1 MINAVDRVLC
11 CFNRITPDDAG
22 EEKVHIE
29 KYIFK
34 PDPFHRLVFTLDAA
48 GLDKHELDIAFPR
61 LLAELDLSP
70 ENQKLLLDQPIEKKF
85 LMLKEQSA
93 IREMYGIGDGKIAEK
108 FLKII
113 QEDNLLDNGNNLH
126 ILEALFISL
135 RTQSHSYVENF
146 IKLDGSRHLRNLL
159 SECRKRSGLEQHAAT
174 ILLCFRVLLNSTV
187 GRLAV
192 LSSDETL
199 RVIASSISLLSAK
212 CKVLCYEIL
221 AGICLIPNGHQ
232 KVLHAITEA
241 RGILGERTRFQRL
254 VDDIYRNY
262 GSDRETER
270 VRTAAMSL
278 VNALLSSG
286 SAENSV
292 EFRMHLRF
300 ELLMLGLHNILEQLR
315 TTSSAVLD
323 DHFDL
328 FEMSRQEDELYFA
341 RSDSGTSTPVDVEN
355 PTDIVDI
362 LLERL
367 NNTVAMP
374 HFISILQHLILVPT
388 DNKHIHIW
396 RLLDIALQQLVLQA
410 KMDVC
415 PDVQEPVVNI
425 DMNKVLSRLHTQNEY
440 DNLEKMYNELEEEL
454 RRERMNVIELQ
465 SRLADCDM
473 RSIYSRTSGD
483 STDSTFPSDPC
494 QSPSPSSSSVP
505 PVCPPL
511 LPPPP
516 PPPSLLQLCLQ
527 GGRIATETIDMN
539 EKMKK
544 IPKSTMQLK
553 TLNWIMIPKEKIFGT
568 VWENID
574 EEKLYQQL
582 DLDDIMK
589 NFSISKISIDETE
602 SISETLRRQYRAE
615 TSISI
620 IETRRAQNCTI
631 MLSKLRLS
639 NKQIKNAILSMDQ
652 CGELPRDMIEQML
665 KFLPTKEE
673 ILKLREIVDKYK
685 TASVLSV
692 ADRFFYEISN
702 VPRHEERLRCLH
714 IISTYRERVDDV
726 SNIVETVTNASAAVT
741 GSKRLRQLLR
751 MVLAM
756 GNFLNCGKRNGN
768 AYGFTLGSL
777 RLLTE
782 VRNSLRSDRN
792 LLHYIVEQMENKKSD
807 VLRLKRDLESVHQAA
822 RHSRKEIEQ
831 ELCALRKSI
840 SIATEAL
847 RSSEAVNKQD
857 VWNNECDRNVDRFVA
872 VLKNFLNSAENEF
885 AQVEKQYSEMNTKFR
900 VCVRMF
906 AEEPKTTSPDDFFGV
921 ISKFL
926 TALTECHR
934 QLWEEREN
942 LERIKKQTVA
952 RSILSKKSRQRDNR
966 NRDFDQLVTALQSG
980 EIFSEELT
988 RLRTSFRSRKK
999 LSQQII

>member
-1 MINAVDRVLC
+1 MIVVL
-11 CFNRITPDDAG
+11 
-22 EEKVHIE
+22 EKI
-29 KYIFK
+29 
-34 PDPFHRLVFTLDAA
+34 
-48 GLDKHELDIAFPR
+48 
-61 LLAELDLSP
+61 
-70 ENQKLLLDQPIEKKF
+70 
-85 LMLKEQSA
+85 
-93 IREMYGIGDGKIAEK
+93 
-108 FLKII
+108 
-113 QEDNLLDNGNNLH
+113 
-126 ILEALFISL
+126 
-135 RTQSHSYVENF
+135 
-146 IKLDGSRHLRNLL
+146 
-159 SECRKRSGLEQHAAT
+159 
-174 ILLCFRVLLNSTV
+174 
-187 GRLAV
+187 
-192 LSSDETL
+192 
-199 RVIASSISLLSAK
+199 
-212 CKVLCYEIL
+212 LCYEIL

-254 VDDIYRNY
+254 VDDIYRTY
-262 GSDRETER
+262 GNDRETDR

-278 VNALLSSG
+278 VNALLSSD
-286 SAENSV
+286 SAENSL

-315 TTSSAVLD
+315 TTSSVVLD

-328 FEMSRQEDELYFA
+328 FEMSRQEDELHFA
-341 RSDSGTSTPVDVEN
+341 KSDSGTSTPIDVEN

-362 LLERL
+362 LMERL
-367 NNTVAMP
+367 NNTIAMP
-374 HFISILQHLILVPT
+374 HFISILQHLMLVSS
-388 DNKHIHIW
+388 DDKHVHIW
-396 RLLDIALQQLVLQA
+396 RLLDIVLQQLVLQA
-410 KMDVC
+410 KMNVC
-415 PDVQEPVVNI
+415 TDIQEPVISV
-425 DMNKVLSRLHTQNEY
+425 DMNKILSRLHTQHEY

-473 RSIYSRTSGD
+473 RSIYSRTSAD
-483 STDSTFPSDPC
+483 SSDSTFPSDPC

-516 PPPSLLQLCLQ
+516 PPPSLLQLGMQ
-527 GGRIATETIDMN
+527 GGRLASEAIDTN

-544 IPKSTMQLK
+544 IPKSTVQLK
-553 TLNWIMIPKEKIFGT
+553 TLNWVMIPKERIFGT

-582 DLDDIMK
+582 DLEDITQ

-602 SISETLRRQYRAE
+602 SMSETLRRQYRAE

-620 IETRRAQNCTI
+620 IEPRRAQNCTI

-639 NKQIKNAILSMDQ
+639 NKQIKSAILSMDQ
-652 CGELPRDMIEQML
+652 YSELPRDMIEQML

-673 ILKLREIVDKYK
+673 IIKLRDVVDKYK

-714 IISTYRERVDDV
+714 IISTYRERIDDV
-726 SNIVETVTNASAAVT
+726 SGTVEAVTNASVT
-741 GSKRLRQLLR
+741 VAGSKRLRQLLR
-751 MVLAM
+751 MILAV
-756 GNFLNCGKRNGN
+756 GNFLNRGKRNGN
-768 AYGFTLGSL
+768 AYGFTLASL
-777 RLLTE
+777 RLLTD
-782 VRNSLRSDRN
+782 VRSSLRSDRN
-792 LLHYIVEQMENKKSD
+792 LLHYIVEQIENKKSD
-807 VLRLKRDLESVHQAA
+807 VLRLKRDLESVYQAA

-840 SIATEAL
+840 SIVMEAL
-847 RSSEAVNKQD
+847 RASEAVNEED
-857 VWNNECDRNVDRFVA
+857 VWNDKCDQNVDRFVA
-872 VLKNFLNSAENEF
+872 VLKNFLNSAENDF
-885 AQVEKQYSEMNTKFR
+885 AQVERQYSEMNTKFR

-906 AEEPKTTSPDDFFGV
+906 AEEARTTSPDDFFGV

-934 QLWEEREN
+934 QIWEEREN
-942 LERIKKQTVA
+942 LERLKKQTMA
-952 RSILSKKSRQRDNR
+952 RSILLKKSRQRDSH

-999 LSQQII
+999 LTQ

>member
-1 MINAVDRVLC
+1 MIVDQVLC
-11 CFNRITPDDAG
+11 CFNRIRSNDID

-34 PDPFHRLVFTLDAA
+34 PDPLHHLVFTLDAA
-48 GLDKHELDIAFPR
+48 NLDKHEVDVAFPR

-70 ENQKLLLDQPIEKKF
+70 ENQKLLLEQPIEKKC
-85 LMLKEQSA
+85 LMLKEQTA
-93 IREMYGIGDGKIAEK
+93 IQEMYGIGNGKIAEK
-108 FLKII
+108 FLEII
-113 QEDNLLDNGNNLH
+113 QDNNLLSNDSNLH
-126 ILEALFISL
+126 ILKALFISL

-146 IKLDGSRHLRNLL
+146 VKLNGDGHLRNLL
-159 SECRKRSGLEQHAAT
+159 RECRKRSGLEQHAAI
-174 ILLCFRVLLNSTV
+174 ILLCFRALLNSTV

-199 RVIASSISLLSAK
+199 CAIASSTSLLSAK

-262 GSDRETER
+262 SNDRETDR

-278 VNALLSSG
+278 VNALLSTG
-286 SAENSV
+286 SAENSL

-328 FEMSRQEDELYFA
+328 FEMSQQEDELHFA
-341 RSDSGTSTPVDVEN
+341 RSDSGTSTPIDAEN

-362 LLERL
+362 LMERL
-367 NNTVAMP
+367 NNTIAMP
-374 HFISILQHLILVPT
+374 HFISILQHLVLVPT
-388 DNKHIHIW
+388 DNKHVHIW
-396 RLLDIALQQLVLQA
+396 RLLDIVLQQLVLQA

-415 PDVQEPVVNI
+415 TDMQQPIVSI
-425 DMNKVLSRLHTQNEY
+425 DMNKVLSRLHTQHEY

-454 RRERMNVIELQ
+454 RRERMNMVELR

-473 RSIYSRTSGD
+473 RSIYSRTSAD
-483 STDSTFPSDPC
+483 STDSTFPSDPS

-516 PPPSLLQLCLQ
+516 PPPSLLQLSMQ
-527 GGRIATETIDMN
+527 NGRIATETIDTN

-544 IPKSTMQLK
+544 IPESTMKLK

-568 VWENID
+568 IWENID

-582 DLDDIMK
+582 DLEDIAQ
-589 NFSISKISIDETE
+589 NFSISKISVDETE
-602 SISETLRRQYRAE
+602 SLSETIRRQYRAE

-620 IETRRAQNCTI
+620 IEPRRAQNCTI

-639 NKQIKNAILSMDQ
+639 NKQIKSAVLSMDQ
-652 CGELPRDMIEQML
+652 YDELPRDMIEQML

-685 TASVLSV
+685 TAGVLSV

-702 VPRHEERLRCLH
+702 VPRYEERLRCLH
-714 IISTYRERVDDV
+714 IISTYRERVDEV
-726 SNIVETVTNASAAVT
+726 SNTVETVTNAATAVT
-741 GSKRLRQLLR
+741 ASKRLRQLLR
-751 MVLAM
+751 MILAV
-756 GNFLNCGKRNGN
+756 GNFLNRGKRNGN
-768 AYGFTLGSL
+768 AYGFTLTSL

-792 LLHYIVEQMENKKSD
+792 LLHYVVEQIENKKSD
-807 VLRLKRDLESVHQAA
+807 VLRLKRDLESVYQAA

-847 RSSEAVNKQD
+847 HVSESVNGQEMWD
-857 VWNNECDRNVDRFVA
+857 NECDREVDRFVV
-872 VLKNFLNSAENEF
+872 VLKNFLNSAENDF
-885 AQVEKQYSEMNTKFR
+885 AQVEKQYGEMNNKFR
-900 VCVRMF
+900 LCVRMF
-906 AEEPKTTSPDDFFGV
+906 AEEPRTTSPDDFFGI

-934 QLWEEREN
+934 HIWEEREN
-942 LERIKKQTVA
+942 LERIKKQTMA
-952 RSILSKKSRQRDNR
+952 RSMFSKKSRQRDNH
-966 NRDFDQLVTALQSG
+966 NNDFDQLVMALQSG

-999 LSQQII
+999 S